1 MIQVLRLTR
10 KIEHCEGGVTRVNI
24 YFLFSRNHFIIST
37 NRILELYARII
48 RNSGTIKHHR
58 ISRNGGGLFNSFP
71 LSLPLFKF

>member
-10 KIEHCEGGVTRVNI
+10 KIEHREGGVTRVNI
-24 YFLFSRNHFIIST
+24 YFLFSLYYFDESNSRVI
-37 NRILELYARII
+37 YARII

>member
-10 KIEHCEGGVTRVNI
+10 KIEHREGGVTRVNI

-37 NRILELYARII
+37 NLELYARII

-58 ISRNGGGLFNSFP
+58 ISRNGGELFNSFP

>member
-10 KIEHCEGGVTRVNI
+10 KIEHREGGVTLVNI

-37 NRILELYARII
+37 NLELYARII

-58 ISRNGGGLFNSFP
+58 ISRNGGELFNSFP